1 MIKLIG
7 IICILLIFTGCRD
20 EVNSS
25 SAPKDLIPRDTIV
38 QVLCEMML
46 IESHVKMKYQSVS
59 RYHRLMKKSGD
70 RVLDKFHLKHDRYD
84 RSMSY
89 YGGNKTEM
97 QSIYAEVLDSLNRM
111 SGKLEQ
117 KGLKASPLPND
128 SVNQT
133 PAILGL

>member
-1 MIKLIG
+1 MIRLMGVICFILI
-7 IICILLIFTGCRD
+7 ISGCRD

-25 SAPKDLIPRDTIV
+25 SAPIDLIPRDTIV

-70 RVLDKFHLKHDRYD
+70 RVLDKFNLKYDRYD

-97 QSIYAEVLDSLNRM
+97 QSIYSEVLDSLNRM
-111 SGKLEQ
+111 SGKFEQ
-117 KGLKASPLPND
+117 KGVKATPFSND
-128 SVNQT
+128 SVNQLPT
-133 PAILGL
+133 ILGR

>member
-1 MIKLIG
+1 MIRLTGVLCFILIVS
-7 IICILLIFTGCRD
+7 GCRD

-25 SAPKDLIPRDTIV
+25 SAPNDLIPRDTIV

-70 RVLDKFHLKHDRYD
+70 RVLDKFNLQYDRYD

-117 KGLKASPLPND
+117 RGVRALPMTKDTN
-128 SVNQT
+128 NHL
-133 PAILGL
+133 PGILGH

>member
-1 MIKLIG
+1 MRKLIG
-7 IICILLIFTGCRD
+7 IICILLIITGCRD

-25 SAPKDLIPRDTIV
+25 SAPKDLIHRDTIV

-70 RVLDKFHLKHDRYD
+70 KVLDKFHLKHDRYD

-117 KGLKASPLPND
+117 RGVRALPLTKDTNNHLPG
-128 SVNQT
+128 
-133 PAILGL
+133 ILGH

>member
-1 MIKLIG
+1 MRKLIG
-7 IICILLIFTGCRD
+7 IICILLIITGCRD

-70 RVLDKFHLKHDRYD
+70 KVLDKFHLKHDRYD

-117 KGLKASPLPND
+117 RGVRALPLTRDTNNHLPG
-128 SVNQT
+128 
-133 PAILGL
+133 ILGH